1 MRSEWAEVC
10 ESKCKEAASASSS
23 VTVLNQ
29 AAAVRAGTGSFNPNA
44 DSSSIATD
52 GEPGGVHVEFVTL
65 TGVWEQYIAPRKVR
79 RRLAP
84 SRASITPHK
93 DSPDV
98 AHSLSIGQPRAGQGP
113 ALSPRCALSLAS
125 HWAPAMHRSFRC
137 TC

>member
-1 MRSEWAEVC
+1 VVALEMRSEWAEVC

-65 TGVWEQYIAPRKVR
+65 TSVWEQYIAPRKVR

-93 DSPDV
+93 DSPETP
-98 AHSLSIGQPRAGQGP
+98 SP
-113 ALSPRCALSLAS
+113 ACGSSTSR
-125 HWAPAMHRSFRC
+125 PAR
-137 TC
+137 